1 MKRQQRFAHSRI
13 ESLRQMLD
21 RHLLSLAQDDPLL
34 SQKTRER
41 ALPILDPVAPLPA
54 RLLDRLGP
62 IGEASRRPLETVTW
76 RQSEPVCLRP
86 LKDDIGQR
94 EQIGGPFE
102 ELVVERAS
110 GNGLPR

>member
-1 MKRQQRFAHSRI
+1 MQRQQRFAHSRI
-13 ESLRQMLD
+13 ESLCQMLE
-21 RHLLSLAQDDPLL
+21 RHLLSFAQDAPLL
-34 SQKTRER
+34 SQKSRE
-41 ALPILDPVAPLPA
+41 AVLPIFDPAAPLPA

-62 IGEASRRPLETVTW
+62 IGEASRRPLETVAW

-86 LKDDIGQR
+86 PKKDIGQR

-110 GNGLPR
+110 GN

>member
-13 ESLRQMLD
+13 ESLRQMLE
-21 RHLLSLAQDDPLL
+21 RHLLSLAEDVPLL

-41 ALPILDPVAPLPA
+41 ALPILDPEAPLLA

-62 IGEASRRPLETVTW
+62 IGEASRRPRETAAW

-86 LKDDIGQR
+86 LKEDIGHCK
-94 EQIGGPFE
+94 QIGGPFE
-102 ELVVERAS
+102 ESVGEGAS